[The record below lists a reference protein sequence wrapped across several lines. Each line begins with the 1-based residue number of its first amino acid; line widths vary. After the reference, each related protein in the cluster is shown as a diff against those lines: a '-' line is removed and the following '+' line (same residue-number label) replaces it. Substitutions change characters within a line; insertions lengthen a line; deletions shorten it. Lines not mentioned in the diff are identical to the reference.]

1 MKFHLAINM
10 ERMDNSMSMND
21 VVRHTLDM
29 VQTADASRFEIVW
42 AAEHHGLELTI
53 APNPFQILTWWA
65 AHTNRIRLG
74 TAVAVAAYWHPI
86 NLASE
91 AALTDLISG
100 GRLEF
105 GIGSGAYQ
113 REFDRMHPGLKQ
125 SDAYHYVH
133 EMLPALKALW
143 KGDYEHNGEYWSF
156 PTATSVP
163 HPVQVPHPPIW
174 VAARS
179 PITFDYAV
187 ANGCN
192 IISWPLTRPIS
203 EVEMYKSQ
211 LDASIAKHAA
221 GQRPTFAVMRHTAL
235 YENSK
240 GRETVIT
247 AIQKSMGMF
256 ENLFRNLSDVVNGFP
271 KQIPLEELSEREQYN
286 PNMLEQNLMLG
297 SPDEVIQKLKRYEEI
312 GVDDFVYL
320 ASMGLGQKE
329 QKNSLALFC
338 NEVMPAFN

>member
-10 ERMDNSMSMND
+10 ERMNDSMSMND

-29 VQTADASRFEIVW
+29 VQSADSSGFEIVW
-42 AAEHHGLELTI
+42 AAEHHGLEMTI

-133 EMLPALKALW
+133 EMLPVLKALW
-143 KGDYEHNGEYWSF
+143 KGDYEHSGEHWSF

-163 HPVQVPHPPIW
+163 KPVQVPHPPIW

-203 EVEMYKSQ
+203 EVELYKSQ
-211 LDASIAKHAA
+211 LDASIAKHAT
-221 GQRPTFAVMRHTAL
+221 GQHPTFAVMRHTAL
-235 YENSK
+235 YEDSQ
-240 GRETVIT
+240 GREAVIT

-256 ENLFRNLSDVVNGFP
+256 ENLFRNLSDVVDGFP
-271 KQIPLEELSEREQYN
+271 KQIPLEELVEREQYN

-338 NEVMPAFN
+338 NEVIPAFN